1 MQKIILLLCF
11 VCTLQCVH
19 AQKPGSLEDNSL
31 QQTAAFV
38 RGSQIIFQ
46 DDFENETA
54 GSFPSKWNT
63 NKSGEVKKLNGIE
76 MANGPHIPTQCT
88 LPTKPINKA
97 EITINSII
105 TL

>member
-63 NKSGEVKKLNGIE
+63 NKSGEVKKLNGF
-76 MANGPHIPTQCT
+76 ANKFLKIADNAVVNIPLSQPLPQNFT
-88 LPTKPINKA
+88 L
-97 EITINSII
+97 
-105 TL
+105 